1 MTSSGHHIFTE
12 EQRALLTAALNR
24 NESLPSFPRKRE
36 SRFPGQQVAD

>member
-1 MTSSGHHIFTE
+1 MPNIGHRIFTE

-36 SRFPGQQVAD
+36 SRRLLS